1 MCIRD
6 RFWQVGTPYPFPEEL
21 AATFA
26 EGLDEVLVLE
36 ELDHVLE
43 DALLV
48 HAGRTHATYEVRG
61 RLTGD
66 ARDRGENDVDDCA
79 ARIARFLGIPQVIAP
94 AAGAPSE
101 SYSASPVP
109 AQPVSY
115 THLILEELLVC
126 QAVQLLK
133 AQILFAYG
141 ARRMHAGAQVQRCLL
156 YTSID
161 AAHDVDYVR
170 KSVR

>member
-1 MCIRD
+1 MVEARAAAAGVEMPAY

-109 AQPVSY
+109 AQQPVSATAASASSPSEVSSSSSAATSASADKSGTVSY
-115 THLILEELLVC
+115 THLVI
-126 QAVQLLK
+126 
-133 AQILFAYG
+133 
-141 ARRMHAGAQVQRCLL
+141 AR
-156 YTSID
+156 Y
-161 AAHDVDYVR
+161 AHHFER
-170 KSVR
+170 